1 MQQIRGYFL
10 CKLQFLLTFFFLKMM
25 SEPNPNILTDAW
37 IAINIFT
44 DVYGAKRLYF
54 PSCGFEENI

>member
-1 MQQIRGYFL
+1 
-10 CKLQFLLTFFFLKMM
+10 MM

-54 PSCGFEENI
+54 VIKVTHSKLWL